1 MVAILYVKEN
11 WALFIEGTEIK
22 WTYGTFGDPSFEF
35 QKITLNF
42 LLGLGNLG
50 QEIFGEGIASITFD
64 LQKYSG
70 TKAHEIFIV
79 SLQDRFL
86 LIISDPATTLLLIEA
101 QGGIPADIK
110 ELMTA
115 VLVGQAS
122 ILYATSITDLNPRE
136 KKKVEK
142 KFRDIILDINNEYL
156 ENDMINTIIGKSG
169 SNFSILTFEE
179 CLLLHYFL
187 RLRMEPMDYVESS
200 SWCLISQ
207 LGGGSI
213 PFSFNIEKELII
225 GGYFAAII
233 EFIST
238 LFNSKPKYITF
249 GTTQIRRVRF
259 VYGTNY
265 FMAIDKSFMIDLL
278 LKRKFQRQFFE
289 TNYAVIKDMAVGIK
303 ELIIEEILQ
312 FSDQKLE
319 KLSTE
324 ALLATY
330 IGEGSEDLKLSFGEG
345 RENLELLREERINQV
360 LRVWGRYLVDL

>member
-1 MVAILYVKEN
+1 MYVKEN
-11 WALFIEGTEIK
+11 WALFIEGTDIK

-70 TKAHEIFIV
+70 IKAHEIFIV

-101 QGGIPADIK
+101 QGGIPWDVK

-122 ILYATSITDLNPRE
+122 ILYATCITDLDFFE
-136 KKKVEK
+136 TKKVEK

-156 ENDMINTIIGKSG
+156 ENGLIDTIIGKSG

-179 CLLLHYFL
+179 CLLLHYYL
-187 RLRMEPMDYVESS
+187 RTQMEPADYVESS

-213 PFSFNIEKELII
+213 PFSFNIESELII

-238 LFNSKPKYITF
+238 LFNSKPKDITF
-249 GTTQIRRVRF
+249 GTTQIRKVRF
-259 VYGTNY
+259 VYGSNY

-278 LKRKFQRQFFE
+278 LKRKFQKQFFE

-312 FSDQKLE
+312 FNDERLQ

-330 IGEGSEDLKLSFGEG
+330 IGEGSEDLEFSFGEG
-345 RENLELLREERINQV
+345 RENLELLRDERMNQV
-360 LRVWGRYLVDL
+360 LRVWGRYLIDLE